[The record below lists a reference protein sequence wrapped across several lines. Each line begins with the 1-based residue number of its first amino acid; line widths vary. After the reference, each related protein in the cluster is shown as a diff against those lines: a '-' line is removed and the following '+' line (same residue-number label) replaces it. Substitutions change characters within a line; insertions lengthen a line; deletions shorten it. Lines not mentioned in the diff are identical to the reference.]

1 MRCNE
6 FLLEGPREDFREG
19 RDPMHHIKTSQNMT
33 KPLRTL
39 ILPRCLITF
48 LLSMAGC
55 LDYGAAA
62 EKPPLVV
69 AGTFRHVYDPSIGE
83 KNKWYINDHCFVHG
97 PDEIWHLLGITHQE
111 PANPMEERIFAHATA
126 KTLLQQ
132 PWDKQPPALSYA
144 PEPPWNEEH
153 LWAPHVTHHDGK
165 YFMFYCAGAR
175 DHSKYKI
182 HLATSV
188 DLKSWTRHPK
198 NPIVVD
204 GFDARDPFVMRDA
217 GQWLMYYTANSTP
230 TGGNHVVKCVTS
242 SNLLD
247 WSDTKTVYTD
257 PSQGTYGGPTE
268 SPFVVRRGS
277 NYYLFIGPRP
287 DYDGTDVFLS
297 QDPFHWR
304 TEDRVGHIDSH
315 AAEVVRDRD
324 GKWYVSRCGWGRGG
338 VYLAPLTW
346 QDGLDE
352 SESNIPL
359 PGRVAISPAR
369 DSGK

>member
-1 MRCNE
+1 
-6 FLLEGPREDFREG
+6 
-19 RDPMHHIKTSQNMT
+19 
-33 KPLRTL
+33 
-39 ILPRCLITF
+39 
-48 LLSMAGC
+48 
-55 LDYGAAA
+55 
-62 EKPPLVV
+62 
-69 AGTFRHVYDPSIGE
+69 
-83 KNKWYINDHCFVHG
+83 
-97 PDEIWHLLGITHQE
+97 
-111 PANPMEERIFAHATA
+111 
-126 KTLLQQ
+126 
-132 PWDKQPPALSYA
+132 
-144 PEPPWNEEH
+144 

-217 GQWLMYYTANSTP
+217 GKWLMYYTANSAP

-277 NYYLFIGPRP
+277 NYYLFIGPHP

-304 TEDRVGHIDSH
+304 REDRVGHIDSH

-359 PGRVAISPAR
+359 PGRSAISPAR